1 MCLHTSTI
9 ARNQMVISIRDHNI
23 TIYDWHT
30 TQEGLKVGLLP
41 HS

>member
-1 MCLHTSTI
+1 MLQSSPI
-9 ARNQMVISIRDHNI
+9 IKSQLVISIRDHGI

-30 TQEGLKVGLLP
+30 ALQGLKVGLLP